1 MNKIKPESIMFEV
14 AVPGQRWEIEFM
26 NDGTIEIEK
35 FISDG
40 TFYGKEELEILLDE
54 FFRLIDIGR

>member
-1 MNKIKPESIMFEV
+1 MVEV
-14 AVPGQRWEIEFM
+14 TVPGQRWEIEIM

-40 TFYGKEELEILLDE
+40 DFYDAIELEVLIKE
-54 FFRLIDIGR
+54 FSN